1 MKENDNI
8 TNLFD
13 RLKDDFD
20 IETPELGHE
29 HRFLRKLQQQQEE
42 SQETADISKPKIL
55 FTWWKQIA
63 AACVILLSLGIF
75 IGSNFGTTT
84 IESPEVTF
92 SPEVEKSQ
100 VHFASLIEKELE
112 KVKAAED
119 EDTKEIVQDA
129 LQQLKR
135 LETEYDKLK
144 DELVAYG
151 EDKRI
156 LQAMVANFQ
165 LRIQLLE
172 NVLVQIEE
180 IKIFK
185 NEDTVI

>member
-20 IETPELGHE
+20 METPELGHE
-29 HRFLRKLQQQQEE
+29 RRFLKKLQQQQN
-42 SQETADISKPKIL
+42 QETFDTKKPIAL
-55 FTWWKQIA
+55 VTWWKHIA

-75 IGSNFGTTT
+75 IGSNFETSQET
-84 IESPEVTF
+84 PEVTL

-100 VHFASLIEKELE
+100 LYFASLLEKEIE

-119 EDTKEIVQDA
+119 EDTKEIIQDA
-129 LQQLKR
+129 MNRLKR
-135 LETEYDKLK
+135 LETDYSTLK
-144 DELVAYG
+144 KQLIETG
-151 EDKRI
+151 EDKRVI
-156 LQAMVANFQ
+156 HAMIANFQ

-172 NVLVQIEE
+172 SVLQQIDE
-180 IKIFK
+180 IKLFK
-185 NEDTVI
+185 NEQTII

>member
-29 HRFLRKLQQQQEE
+29 HRFLRKLQQQQN
-42 SQETADISKPKIL
+42 QETTDISKPKTL

-75 IGSNFGTTT
+75 IGSNFGTGETND
-84 IESPEVTF
+84 PEVTL

-100 VHFASLIEKELE
+100 LYFASLLDRELE

-119 EDTKEIVQDA
+119 EDTKEIIQDA
-129 LQQLKR
+129 MKR
-135 LETEYDKLK
+135 LERLEKDYESLK
-144 DELVAYG
+144 NQLVDTG
-151 EDKRI
+151 DDKRI
-156 LQAMVANFQ
+156 LHAMITNFQ

-172 NVLVQIEE
+172 SVLQQIDE
-180 IKIFK
+180 IKLFK
-185 NEDTVI
+185 NEQTII